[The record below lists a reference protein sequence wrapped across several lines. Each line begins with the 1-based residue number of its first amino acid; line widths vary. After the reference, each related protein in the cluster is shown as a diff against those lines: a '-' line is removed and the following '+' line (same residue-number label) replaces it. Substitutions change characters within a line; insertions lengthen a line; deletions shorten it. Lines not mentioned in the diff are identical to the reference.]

1 MDQSILGRFVDEAMI
16 RNVIARY
23 ADIATRAD
31 YESFHSLWTDD
42 GEFIIGQA
50 PKGHHAT
57 GPADTVALFR
67 ELRAGKTFFVQFAL
81 PGVIDLDGDEAT
93 TRTFIHE
100 SAQGPD
106 ETYYRCHCIAFDRL
120 QRSGENWLFRSRS
133 FQYLWLDTG
142 PFSGNGFPLF
152 PTRSDN

>member
-1 MDQSILGRFVDEAMI
+1 MDQSTLQRFVDEAMI

-23 ADIATRAD
+23 ADVATRAD
-31 YESFHSLWTDD
+31 YESFHSLWTDE
-42 GEFIIGQA
+42 GEFIIGEA

-67 ELRAGKTFFVQFAL
+67 KLRAGKTFFVQFAL
-81 PGVIDLDGDEAT
+81 PGVIDIDGDEAT

-120 QRSGENWLFRSRS
+120 QRSGENWLFRRRS
-133 FQYLWLDTG
+133 FQNLWLETG
-142 PFSGNGFPLF
+142 AFSGNGFPLV
-152 PTRSDN
+152 PTGSGN

>member
-1 MDQSILGRFVDEAMI
+1 MDQSSLQKFVDEAMI

-23 ADIATRAD
+23 ADVATRAD
-31 YESFHSLWTDD
+31 YESFHSLWTDE
-42 GEFIIGQA
+42 GEFIIGEA
-50 PKGHHAT
+50 PKEHHAT

-67 ELRAGKTFFVQFAL
+67 KLRANKTFFVQFAL
-81 PGVIDLDGDEAT
+81 PGVIDIDGDEAT

-100 SAQGPD
+100 STQGPD

-142 PFSGNGFPLF
+142 AFSGNGFPLF
-152 PTRSDN
+152 PTGSGN